1 MIKLLPF
8 ILIPI
13 LLLAGLGYWRFQAA
27 NNLTTPQTQAS
38 QTEDPIEVPKTLP
51 KQSYEDRIKDLE
63 KLTTKL
69 ADELNKLKSPVPQ
82 ASSATDSKLNSLD
95 ASVTELKVKVAA
107 LEKTTPATNKQ
118 ATTYIPLG
126 GVGGPWGDR
135 GWYATTY
142 EISLNSD
149 NYPNY
154 TGMTLEVIFRLAQK
168 SGTASVRLHNVTDNV
183 GYSEVS
189 TASDSFS
196 LQTSSSFKIATG
208 AKTYK
213 LQVKSSEGIDLY
225 IQSARIKVNF

>member
-27 NNLTTPQTQAS
+27 SNLTTPQTQTS
-38 QTEDPIEVPKTLP
+38 QTEDLTEVPKTLP
-51 KQSYEDRIKDLE
+51 KEPNEDRIKDLE

-69 ADELNKLKSPVPQ
+69 ADELSKLKLPASQ
-82 ASSATDSKLNSLD
+82 SSSATDSKLD
-95 ASVTELKVKVAA
+95 ASITELKVKVAA

-126 GVGGPWGDR
+126 GAGGPWGDR

-168 SGTASVRLHNVTDNV
+168 SGTASVRLYNVTDNV